1 MPSFEQRHEPRDQE
15 LEVEKEKETG
25 MPVEKIDAMA
35 EVAHVVAGAR
45 GEEDLQAASAAMN
58 HWAERGEERPA
69 QTPLRLRQ
77 RTPET
82 PEDLVPD
89 TGATA
94 DFVADLEGP
103 MADMIP
109 GGSGGGGGG
118 GADGGGDGGG
128 ADVEIDVG
136 GGDVGGG
143 DGGMDIGGGDIGMDI
158 GGGGGGGGDFSGGG
172 GGGGGAVGGAQ
183 SGGAA

>member
-82 PEDLVPD
+82 RSPTAMSVTCAPIAATTPAYSWPVTIG
-89 TGATA
+89 TGMVFC
-94 DFVADLEGP
+94 DHSSQL
-103 MADMIP
+103 
-109 GGSGGGGGG
+109 
-118 GADGGGDGGG
+118 
-128 ADVEIDVG
+128 
-136 GGDVGGG
+136 
-143 DGGMDIGGGDIGMDI
+143 
-158 GGGGGGGGDFSGGG
+158 
-172 GGGGGAVGGAQ
+172 
-183 SGGAA
+183 